1 MVISPKHMGQN
12 FLIDRNITRKI
23 VRQALLL
30 SPSLLCDE
38 IGAGTGNLTTALLAA
53 GFQVTAIEKDT
64 RLIPTLKTHDRLH
77 LLHQDILH
85 WTPPSTTQK
94 RLCIGNIPYSLTTPI
109 CLWLKKFRTHY
120 HHALFTVQKEVAV
133 RLTSEAGVASPMDVL
148 VFYCNFIFK
157 FTSCLTFLV
166 PVFAPCHRWTPC
178 WFYSLPRPQQI
189 FTDIEQEQAFSKFTQ
204 LLFHQR
210 RKTLGKILQKQGI
223 HCRQE
228 INKARPETLSPQ
240 EILNL
245 FYSCVDTSSKEVV
258 SAARSKK

>member
-1 MVISPKHMGQN
+1 MGQN

-133 RLTSEAGVASPMDVL
+133 RLTSEPGRKSYGRIGILLQLYFQIHKLFNVPRTCFRPVPQVDSVL
-148 VFYCNFIFK
+148 VLL
-157 FTSCLTFLV
+157 S
-166 PVFAPCHRWTPC
+166 
-178 WFYSLPRPQQI
+178 PRPQQI

-245 FYSCVDTSSKEVV
+245 FYSCVTQ
-258 SAARSKK
+258 AAKK